1 MRTKILASI
10 LVLGACGGD
19 DAAGV
24 GPDAQVSDLTMLIER
39 SWTIAPGETYKCVR
53 IVAEEDLYITSFR
66 AEAPLGTHHTVL
78 TKADGGTPGEYDC
91 GAGNLDLE
99 MLFASGVGTDDL
111 SFPEGVAIKVDA
123 GQTLNLNL
131 HLFNTGTTDLS
142 GTSGIQVRTIA
153 EADVTD
159 EAEMVFTG
167 QASFTIPGET
177 GATPYVVRG
186 GCTFPRDATIL
197 AYWPHM
203 HQYATHQKVTMTI
216 GGVDQVVHDEPYSF
230 EEQKYYP
237 VEPLQITEGD
247 AIEIECSY
255 ENHTGQPV
263 GFGDSSTEEMCF
275 SGFYRYPKQ
284 ALFLFECSEGLQGI

>member
-10 LVLGACGGD
+10 FFIGACGGD

-24 GPDAQVSDLTMLIER
+24 APDAQVSDLTMLIER

-53 IVAEEDLYITSFR
+53 IVAEDDLYITSFH
-66 AEAPLGTHHTVL
+66 ADAPPGTHHTVL

-142 GTSGIQVRTIA
+142 GTSGIQVRTIP

-216 GGVDQVVHDEPYSF
+216 GGVDEVVHDEPYSF

-284 ALFLFECSEGLQGI
+284 ALFLFECAEGLQGI